1 VDAERAAFVG
11 LIATVPHA
19 LEAGAFDA
27 LSALAQFGDVAAQSL
42 VAEAAMSGRARIVL
56 DPAAADGVSTLSLDN
71 LRTRWRADVV
81 AELDAELDTL
91 GAELGLPG
99 KLRAEM
105 MARALALIGPRF
117 ELVCARLVG
126 KGPAKAGPFCIGA

>member
-1 VDAERAAFVG
+1 VG
-11 LIATVPHA
+11 A
-19 LEAGAFDA
+19 L
-27 LSALAQFGDVAAQSL
+27 
-42 VAEAAMSGRARIVL
+42 VL

-91 GAELGLPG
+91 GAELGLPS

-126 KGPAKAGPFCIGA
+126 KDPAKAGPFFALAPEVAISPAACDVER

>member
-1 VDAERAAFVG
+1 MRGSDAQRGRRSDRCPERVVVDAERAAFVG
-11 LIATVPHA
+11 LFATVRHA
-19 LEAGAFDA
+19 LEAGAF
-27 LSALAQFGDVAAQSL
+27 GW
-42 VAEAAMSGRARIVL
+42 ARIVL
-56 DPAAADGVSTLSLDN
+56 DPAAADGVSTLSLDK

-91 GAELGLPG
+91 GAEPGLPS

-126 KGPAKAGPFCIGA
+126 KDPAKAGPFCIGA